1 MSYPMQTLTYG
12 LRRRLHEL
20 ATPSEIFTLQVAA
33 PYFHGLQPVQKTR
46 PVDTVT
52 IKVADNQILVK
63 GTNGGTEV
71 DVADGFINLH
81 NGLHIYDYV
90 VEKPVDWGNFR
101 LAPKYIS
108 LYGCKISEALVSSF
122 VAQNLQTVKQLAIDG
137 RCSFES
143 AKVVKMLCSAQLLA
157 PLEKLVIN
165 DGCGASLNCWLE
177 ALIESQHPSVRAMYW
192 EDATLMTL
200 QINKYMF
207 ERLIRLQQE
216 NFNLEI
222 YFNNSARIV
231 RVEKQLSEFFDHAFD
246 WSWKNYSSKSIK
258 VSYGPRGSEYARY
271 YYLREE

>member
-20 ATPSEIFTLQVAA
+20 ATPHEVFALQVAA
-33 PYFHGLQPVQKTR
+33 PYYHGLQPVQKIR

-52 IKVADNQILVK
+52 ITVADNKVLVK
-63 GTNGGTEV
+63 GSNGATEV

-81 NGLHIYDYV
+81 NGLQFHDYV
-90 VEKPVDWGNFR
+90 VEKPVDLGNFR
-101 LAPKYIS
+101 LAPKYIN
-108 LYGCKISEALVSSF
+108 LYGCKISEALVSSI
-122 VAQNLQTVKQLAIDG
+122 VAQNLPTVKQLAIDG

-143 AKVVKMLCSAQLLA
+143 DKVAKMLCSAPLLT

-177 ALIESQHPSVRAMYW
+177 VLIESQHASMRTLYL

-200 QINKYMF
+200 QINKFMF
-207 ERLIRLQQE
+207 ERLIRLQQD
-216 NFNLEI
+216 NFKLEI
-222 YFNNSARIV
+222 HFNNGARIV
-231 RVEKQLSEFFDHAFD
+231 KVEKQLSEFFDHAFD
-246 WSWKNYSSKSIK
+246 WSWKDYSSKSIK
-258 VSYGPRGSEYARY
+258 VSYGPQGREYARY